1 MNPQL
6 SANGTQLLT
15 ATSTITGARA
25 TFIDR
30 SYTVLAT
37 AQAAGTT
44 ITDND
49 FTAVPLGAKIL
60 SFRVRNLTSRTLRV
74 VVGPNSKI
82 VADNGTITNQLD
94 RFVASP
100 YSRFPTIRVNVPD
113 LLANG
118 DFFNTNSGQNNEFCQ
133 IYPFADGDRIEIK
146 IHVRVPMV

>member
-6 SANGTQLLT
+6 SANGAQLLT
-15 ATSTITGARA
+15 ATSSIATSRA

-30 SYTVLAT
+30 SYVVLTT
-37 AQAAGTT
+37 AQAAGTL

-49 FTAVPLGAKIL
+49 FTAVPIGAKIL
-60 SFRVRNLTSRTLRV
+60 GFRVRNLTSRTLRV

-94 RFVASP
+94 RFVAAP
-100 YSRFPTIRVNVPD
+100 FSRFPTIKVNVPD

-118 DFFNTNSGQNNEFCQ
+118 DFFNTGSGQNNEFCQ
-133 IYPFADGDRIEIK
+133 IFPTADGDRVEIK
-146 IHVRVPMV
+146 VHVRVPMV